1 MLCGTVYHCPAS
13 EFQRMTYLVGSESGV
28 MEEWADDVD
37 MCNARCRRFADVGL
51 TNPLRV
57 KIDDKWECVWLHD
70 HVVRVTGCMEIP
82 EYIVA
87 RVNEG
92 TYQVKFIYPTET
104 LELLELNNADMTRI
118 RHWFHKEIE
127 VGTTMYPV
135 DPLHTLLRRG
145 EQISEAK
152 QSCPPAC
159 PYTSIP
165 TLVET
170 AQSAEEAP
178 PLPTQVVV
186 PTTSQTSA

>member
-1 MLCGTVYHCPAS
+1 MLRGTVYHCPAS

-28 MEEWADDVD
+28 MEEWAHDVIL
-37 MCNARCRRFADVGL
+37 CNARCRRFADVGL

-57 KIDDKWECVWLHD
+57 KIDGKWERVWLHD
-70 HVVRVTGCMEIP
+70 HVVRITGCMEIP

-87 RVNEG
+87 RVNEE

-104 LELLELNNADMTRI
+104 LELTELTNADMTRV

-127 VGTTMYPV
+127 VGTTLYPV
-135 DPLHTLLRRG
+135 DPLHTLPLRDGR
-145 EQISEAK
+145 ISGAK
-152 QSCPPAC
+152 QSCPPTC
-159 PYTSIP
+159 PCTSVP

-170 AQSAEEAP
+170 AQSAAAAP
-178 PLPTQVVV
+178 PSPAQAAV

>member
-1 MLCGTVYHCPAS
+1 
-13 EFQRMTYLVGSESGV
+13 MTYLVGSESGV